1 MTNVRGLRYRIWL
14 PDHVRFAP
22 ELSLLIWGCRCKPEW
37 AAALTERN
45 PDPLFFAPDD
55 AARYVYAVCLE
66 N

>member
-14 PDHVRFAP
+14 PDHVRFVP
-22 ELSLLIWGCRCKPEW
+22 ELLLSIWSCRYKLEW

-55 AARYVYAVCLE
+55 AARHVHAVRLKD
-66 N
+66 